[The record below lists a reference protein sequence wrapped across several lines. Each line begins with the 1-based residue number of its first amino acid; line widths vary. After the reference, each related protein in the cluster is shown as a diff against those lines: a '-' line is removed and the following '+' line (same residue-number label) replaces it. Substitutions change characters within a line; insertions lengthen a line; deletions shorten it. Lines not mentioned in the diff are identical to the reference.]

1 MSESGAGRRRA
12 LVLRL
17 AAEFVVIVVGVL
29 VALGVD
35 AWTDER
41 DAKVREVE
49 LLESLASDLRGS
61 LATLEGD
68 NAFTLDRVATLEWFL
83 RFPTDSARFP
93 EDSIA
98 SLGRAANWTSAYYP
112 TLRTFETM
120 IATGTFDLISN
131 AEVRLAL
138 ADIRF
143 QTQLY
148 TDYRAQATQQ
158 WNDTYS
164 VTWHQFMGVPRL
176 PDAGPASAP
185 NPPPASS
192 VNDALRDDFF
202 RAVID
207 RRRIF
212 LWYVADNGEALVE
225 TMREALAL
233 IETELA
239 LRGSSEAGNGE

>member
-1 MSESGAGRRRA
+1 MSESGAGRKRT

-17 AAEFVVIVVGVL
+17 AAEFVVIVIGVL

-35 AWTDER
+35 AWSEER
-41 DAKVREVE
+41 AAKVREVE
-49 LLESLASDLRGS
+49 LLESLATDLRGS
-61 LATLEGD
+61 LATLEAD
-68 NAFTLDRVATLEWFL
+68 NAFTLARVATLEWFL
-83 RFPTDSARFP
+83 HFPVEGGSPFP
-93 EDSIA
+93 GDSIA

-138 ADIRF
+138 TDIRF

-148 TDYRAQATQQ
+148 TDYRTQATQQ

-164 VTWHQFMGVPRL
+164 VTWHEFMGVPRL
-176 PDAGPASAP
+176 PDTGPASMP
-185 NPPPASS
+185 DPPPVTS
-192 VNDALRDDFF
+192 VLEALLDDFF

-212 LWYVADNGEALVE
+212 LWFVADNGAILVE

-233 IETELA
+233 IEAELA
-239 LRGSSEAGNGE
+239 LQGASKAP